1 MYWCESFLVYLHQNE
16 LVSELYRENNIAELM
31 READDVALRRNTCIE
46 MRDLLR
52 KALEIV
58 NEVRD
63 FNTFK

>member
-1 MYWCESFLVYLHQNE
+1 MHEKNE
-16 LVSELYRENNIAELM
+16 LVSELYRDNNVNDLM
-31 READDVALRRNTCIE
+31 KEADDVAQRRETCFE
-46 MRDLLR
+46 MRELLR